1 MKTVTIDARGLNC
14 PVPSLKMTNAVMR
27 KDVVPGDTLEVVADC
42 DTFEADV
49 RRWCETMKKVLVVVK
64 DEPPNAKTCVVRI

>member
-14 PVPSLKMTNAVMR
+14 PIPSLKMTNAVMR
-27 KDVVPGDTLEVVADC
+27 KDVEPGDTLEVMADC

-49 RRWCETMKKVLVVVK
+49 KRWCQVMKKVLVVIK
-64 DEPPNAKTCVVRI
+64 EEPPNAKTCVVRI